1 MHEFNEEMQAVK
13 LARLQQPS
21 TLLAQ
26 QLARKKA
33 ERAELLKASQ
43 EILSQ
48 VGIDQPA
55 EISLWLKQWE
65 TQSAGGKAGSR
76 ISSHCWIRFSRN
88 QSPQEEL
95 LEKKTQVAQK
105 QKELHQLSR
114 QKAEQR
120 QRLELEVAASQKKR
134 YVEPALSGRK
144 RTAGKNRGI
153 GSCLEQSTISCFG
166 IVRFDD

>member
-1 MHEFNEEMQAVK
+1 MNSMKRCRLLNWRV
-13 LARLQQPS
+13 LQQPS

-65 TQSAGGKAGSR
+65 THQRAAKREAELAVMLDP
-76 ISSHCWIRFSRN
+76 IFPEPIT
-88 QSPQEEL
+88 QEEL